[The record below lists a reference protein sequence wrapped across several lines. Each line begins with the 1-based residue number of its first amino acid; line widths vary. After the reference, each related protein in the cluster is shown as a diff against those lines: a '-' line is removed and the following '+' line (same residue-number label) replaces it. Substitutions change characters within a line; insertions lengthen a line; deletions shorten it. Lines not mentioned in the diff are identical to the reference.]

1 MAYIRRRK
9 GKWQS
14 VVRLVGYP
22 TRTQSFSLK
31 NDAVS
36 WGKQIELDIQRDLH
50 NLKKMGYPTFQ
61 ECLERYRDEIIISKR
76 SREMESKLVKYILN
90 EKFVVFRLNKID
102 SSMIAAYRD
111 RELKYL
117 KSSSVNRRLA
127 IISHMYSIA
136 LKEWGYNVNNPVLNI
151 RRPVNPEPRDRR
163 FTEEELHKLLRGNR
177 ADPHM
182 KFIIELAL
190 ETGLRR
196 SEIAN
201 IKPEH
206 IVGAM
211 LRVVKAKVKP
221 RVIPLSKRAVQL
233 LQDNMP
239 IRKSSNAILMMWKR
253 LMKHYEIKDAHFHD
267 LRHESI
273 CRLFTNKKLSVPE
286 VQVIS
291 GHLEPRTLLKVYA
304 NIKAEEIVHKLG

>member
-50 NLKKMGYPTFQ
+50 NLKKMEYPTFQ

-291 GHLEPRTLLKVYA
+291 GHLEPRTLLNVYA

>member
-50 NLKKMGYPTFQ
+50 NLKKMEYPTFQ

>member
-1 MAYIRRRK
+1 MAYIRKRL
-9 GKWQS
+9 GKYQC
-14 VVRLVGYP
+14 LVKQKGYP
-22 TRTQSFSLK
+22 IRTQSFSLK
-31 NDAVS
+31 SDATR

-50 NLKKMGYPTFQ
+50 HLKKIEYPTFK
-61 ECLERYRDEIIISKR
+61 ECLERYRDQIIISKR
-76 SREMESKLVKYILN
+76 SKEMENRLVKYILT
-90 EKFVVFRLNKID
+90 EGFVNFKLNKVD
-102 SSMIAAYRD
+102 SSMIASYRD
-111 RELKYL
+111 RSLKYL

-163 FTEEELHKLLRGNR
+163 FTQEELHKLLRGNR
-177 ADPHM
+177 ADPQM

-206 IVGAM
+206 IKGPM
-211 LRVVKAKVKP
+211 LKVVKAKVKP
-221 RVIPLSKRAVQL
+221 RTIPLTKRAVQL

-239 IRKSSNAILMMWKR
+239 IRKSANAMNLLSLIQEPYR
-253 LMKHYEIKDAHFHD
+253 
-267 LRHESI
+267 
-273 CRLFTNKKLSVPE
+273 KKYV
-286 VQVIS
+286 
-291 GHLEPRTLLKVYA
+291 
-304 NIKAEEIVHKLG
+304 

>member
-50 NLKKMGYPTFQ
+50 NLKKMEYPTFQ

-177 ADPHM
+177 EDPHM

>member
-1 MAYIRRRK
+1 MAYIRKRL
-9 GKWQS
+9 GKYQC
-14 VVRLVGYP
+14 LVKQKGYP
-22 TRTQSFSLK
+22 IRTQSFSLK
-31 NDAVS
+31 SDATR

-50 NLKKMGYPTFQ
+50 NLKKMEYPTFQ

>member
-50 NLKKMGYPTFQ
+50 NLKKMEYPTFQ

-151 RRPVNPEPRDRR
+151 RRPINPEPRDRR

>member
-50 NLKKMGYPTFQ
+50 NLKKMEYPTFQ

-206 IVGAM
+206 IV
-211 LRVVKAKVKP
+211 
-221 RVIPLSKRAVQL
+221 LSL
-233 LQDNMP
+233 
-239 IRKSSNAILMMWKR
+239 IHI
-253 LMKHYEIKDAHFHD
+253 
-267 LRHESI
+267 
-273 CRLFTNKKLSVPE
+273 
-286 VQVIS
+286 
-291 GHLEPRTLLKVYA
+291 
-304 NIKAEEIVHKLG
+304 

>member
-1 MAYIRRRK
+1 MAYIRKRL
-9 GKWQS
+9 GKYQC
-14 VVRLVGYP
+14 LVKQKGYP
-22 TRTQSFSLK
+22 IRTQSFSLK
-31 NDAVS
+31 SDATR

-50 NLKKMGYPTFQ
+50 HLKKIEYPTFK
-61 ECLERYRDEIIISKR
+61 ECLERYRDQIIISKR
-76 SREMESKLVKYILN
+76 SKEMENRLVKYILT
-90 EKFVVFRLNKID
+90 EGFVNFKLNKVD
-102 SSMIAAYRD
+102 SSMIASYRD
-111 RELKYL
+111 RSLKYL

-163 FTEEELHKLLRGNR
+163 FTQEELHKLLRGNR
-177 ADPHM
+177 ADPQM

-206 IVGAM
+206 WTGNM
-211 LRVVKAKVKP
+211 LKVVKAKVKP
-221 RVIPLSKRAVQL
+221 RTIPLTKRAQQL
-233 LQDNMP
+233 LRENLP
-239 IRKSSNAILMMWKR
+239 IRKSANAILMMWKR
-253 LMKHYEIKDAHFHD
+253 LMKYYEIEDAHFHD

-273 CRLFTNKKLSVPE
+273 CRLFTDKNLSVPE
-286 VQVIS
+286 AQVIS

-304 NIKAEEIVHKLG
+304 NIKAEDIVHKLG

>member
-50 NLKKMGYPTFQ
+50 NLKKMEYPTFQ

-239 IRKSSNAILMMWKR
+239 IRKSTNAILMMWKR

-273 CRLFTNKKLSVPE
+273 CTLFTNKKLSVPE